1 MLRKKLLLWGL
12 VFVVGSGAYG
22 QVNTNRDVLK
32 NAAQGLRLTERANYS
47 KALALA
53 KKNNWPLQI
62 TGKNGATADLV
73 GVDAFNFPKYYI
85 SDNNSI
91 SAVTT
96 RANQLWPGG
105 STGLNLNGSSANM
118 KNKIGVWDGG
128 RVLENHVELA
138 GRVTQ
143 KDNPSSLST
152 HATHVTGTMIATGLN
167 PSAKGMAF
175 GAQGIVVYDYTNDNE
190 EIASEAADLLL
201 SNHSY
206 SVVAGWSFNSSENRW
221 EFWGRPN
228 EDEDYKFGYYSSDAQ
243 ILDSLAYNAPYYLI
257 VKSAGNNRGSTG
269 PDVGDPYYR
278 MTQGGSWSLVGSRP
292 ASISSNDSYGTIAWD
307 GNSKNVL
314 TVGAI
319 AGLPG
324 GYNRSQ
330 DAVMASFSSWGP
342 TDDGRIKPDIVA
354 AGVNVLSTSS
364 SSPNSYTT
372 LSGTSMSSPNA
383 TGSLFLL
390 QEHYSKLKGGAFLR
404 SATLKGLA
412 IHTAEEA
419 GLYPGPDYQYGWGL
433 LNVRKAADVISAA
446 VASNNGPNSEHL
458 MYENVLNGTNTS
470 FTTTV
475 VASGKMPLR
484 ATICWTDVK
493 GTVEQT
499 NVLNNPTPKLVND
512 LDIRITSGG
521 RTFRPWKLDPVNP
534 ANSAEKGDNV
544 LDNVER
550 IDIDSTVPGQT
561 YTITVTH
568 KGTLARGQQAYS
580 LLISGAGGTAH
591 CESAPTA
598 SSGARIDSV
607 VVREDIEFAN
617 PAGATSYVNNT
628 GLTAEIEP
636 SLVIPFR
643 IRVNSSDAT
652 DLDKMVKIFV
662 DYNNDGDFTDA
673 NELVATSGVLKNGQ
687 VFAGS
692 FTTPNSMPVGN
703 IYKMRIV
710 LQETSNATDISP
722 CGNYGKGET
731 HDVRLIVSSPSNDVS
746 ISDIITPAVG
756 ECADEKQYLTIAISN
771 NGNSS
776 VTGIPITV
784 EVKEGNTTIATFNTT
799 YTKSIPAL
807 TTANLTFQTPFATKP
822 NTTYSITATANMPSD
837 QQAQNNT
844 LVTTITTSDGG
855 DDPEVVGSIC
865 NNTTATLKVLN
876 PGNEHYFWYN
886 SPSANTPLANGPSF
900 STGTIP
906 SNKTFYVSRNI
917 RTTIGP
923 ATKMVYPNGG
933 YNDFSG
939 NFVRFTNNIPVVL
952 ESVRL
957 YTGHAGTVEIIV
969 ADLISVSGQSFTY
982 LPLARKKLEV
992 SATHPTPTAGA
1003 LNENTAND
1011 NGAVYMLDLPVDAV
1025 GDHIILVL
1033 CSDGATIFRNN
1044 GITGNDTY
1052 PITIPGV
1059 MSITGNSLNL
1069 SNPSANMNPNYYFF
1083 YDMKIRAGEACPSE
1097 RIPVVVSEA
1106 PVPVVSLVGDILR
1119 TSVKGLA
1126 MQWYKDDVGID
1137 GATDSTYKPIASGVY
1152 KVLVM
1157 DSLGCQMISAG
1168 LQVTINALPPEV
1180 VAREID
1186 LRLSPN
1192 PNKGI
1197 FNLSFEVKEKG
1208 DLQID
1213 LLNESGQRVFTQ
1225 SHSGFIG
1232 QFNKQMNVGHVGDG
1246 YYVLRITH
1254 NKKTYLQKVIIIK

>member
-1 MLRKKLLLWGL
+1 MLRKKLLLWSL
-12 VFVVGSGAYG
+12 VFVVVAGAYG
-22 QVNTNRDVLK
+22 QVNTNREVLK
-32 NAAQGLRLTERANYS
+32 NAAQGLGLTERANYN

-62 TGKNGATADLV
+62 TSKDGAKADLV

-85 SDNNSI
+85 SHNNSI

-96 RANQLWPGG
+96 RTNQLWPGG

-118 KNKIGVWDGG
+118 KNKLGVWDGG
-128 RVLENHVELA
+128 RVLANHVELA
-138 GRVTQ
+138 GRITQ
-143 KDNPSSLST
+143 KDNPTSLST
-152 HATHVTGTMIATGLN
+152 HATHVSGTMIATGVN

-175 GAQGIVVYDYTNDNE
+175 GAQGLVVYDYTNDNA

-206 SVVAGWSFNSSENRW
+206 SVVAGWSFNSSDNRW

-243 ILDSLAYNAPYYLI
+243 VLDSLAYNAPYYLI

-269 PDVGDPYYR
+269 PEVGEPFYR
-278 MTQGGSWSLVGSRP
+278 MSQSGSWILAGNRTG
-292 ASISSNDSYGTIAWD
+292 AISSNDSYGSIAWD
-307 GNSKNVL
+307 GNAKNVL

-354 AGVNVLSTSS
+354 AGVNVLSASS
-364 SSPNSYTT
+364 SSTNSYTT

-390 QEHYSKLKGGAFLR
+390 QEHYSKLKNGAFLR

-412 IHTAEEA
+412 IHTAEET

-458 MYENVLNGTNTS
+458 LYENVLNGTTTS
-470 FTTTV
+470 FTINV

-499 NVLNNPTPKLVND
+499 NVLNNTTPKLVND

-521 RTFRPWKLDPVNP
+521 RTFRPWILDPANP

-580 LLISGAGGTAH
+580 LLISGTGGTAH
-591 CESAPTA
+591 CASAPT
-598 SSGARIDSV
+598 STSGARIDSV
-607 VVREDIEFAN
+607 VVKTDIEFAN

-636 SLVIPFR
+636 SQPIPFR

-652 DLDKMVKIFV
+652 DLDKMVKIFI

-673 NELVATSGVLKNGQ
+673 NELVSTSGVLKNGQ
-687 VFAGS
+687 VFAGT
-692 FTTPNSMPVGN
+692 FTTPNSMPVGS

-710 LQETSNATDISP
+710 LQETSNAANITP
-722 CGNYGKGET
+722 CGSYAKGET

-756 ECADEKQYLTIAISN
+756 ECADEKQYLTIAITN
-771 NGNSS
+771 HGNSS
-776 VTGIPITV
+776 VSNIPITV
-784 EVKEGNTTIATFNTT
+784 EVKEGNTSIASFNTN
-799 YTKSIPAL
+799 YTKAIPSL
-807 TTANLTFQTPFATKP
+807 TTANITFQTPFATKP
-822 NTTYSITATANMPSD
+822 NTTYSITATANMAND

-844 LVTTITTSDGG
+844 LETTITTSDGG
-855 DDPEVVGSIC
+855 DDPEVVGTIC
-865 NNTTATLKVLN
+865 NTTTATLKVLN
-876 PGNEHYFWYN
+876 PGEENYFWYN
-886 SPSANTPLANGPSF
+886 SPTATTPLANGPTF
-900 STGTIP
+900 STTTIP
-906 SNKTFYVSRNI
+906 ANKTFYVARNL
-917 RTTIGP
+917 RSSIGP
-923 ATKMVYPNGG
+923 ATKMVYPSGS

-939 NFVRFTNNIPVVL
+939 NFMRFTNNVPIVI

-957 YTGHAGTVEIIV
+957 YTGHPGTIEVIV
-969 ADLISVSGQSFTY
+969 ADLISVTGNNFTY

-992 SATHPTPTAGA
+992 TASHPTPTAGA
-1003 LNENTAND
+1003 LNENPSSD
-1011 NGAVYMLDLPVDAV
+1011 NGNVYMLNLSVDEV
-1025 GDHIILVL
+1025 GDHILLVL

-1044 GITGNDTY
+1044 GITGTTY
-1052 PITIPGV
+1052 PMTIPGV

-1083 YDMKIRAGEACPSE
+1083 YDMKIKAGEACPSD
-1097 RIPVVVSEA
+1097 RIPVVVSES
-1106 PVPVVSLVGDILR
+1106 PVPSVTLVGDELR
-1119 TSVKGLA
+1119 SSVTGTV
-1126 MQWYKDDVGID
+1126 MQWYKDDVGIP
-1137 GATDSTYKPIASGVY
+1137 GATGSTYKPIASGVY
-1152 KVLVM
+1152 KVLVT
-1157 DSLGCQMISAG
+1157 DNFGCQMISAG

-1192 PNKGI
+1192 PNKGV

-1225 SHSGFIG
+1225 SQSGFIG
-1232 QFNKQMNVGHVGDG
+1232 QFNKQMNVGLVSDG
-1246 YYVLRITH
+1246 YYILRITH